1 MTCRVPEISDR
12 RGPTE
17 TEDAQVLPAA
27 RARYDDVIPGLGT
40 EMAATLP
47 EGLAARAD
55 RVLAVTWPMPDS
67 VDMGAQCHR
76 ALQRTAHLPAE
87 PCHLVIT
94 PTPRHGAATMRPPL
108 EIITCVRSAGIL
120 SSPAM
125 VPRDDL
131 LGGDARLGAEE
142 APLLPLPR
150 SDRVACTNVFACA
163 IKGIVATGRPGLLP
177 ARARGIAVILRRM
190 LRNLPSA
197 GRCVAAQVARPN
209 SFPTSGSGGARERD
223 SQLPPMSQRS
233 QRSRP
238 TTMVSYTGCDCT
250 EQNRCPNFPPTCSE
264 PCQRRMTLARRRSF
278 EGPEGSSP

>member
-1 MTCRVPEISDR
+1 MTRSVPEFSDR
-12 RGPTE
+12 RGH

-27 RARYDDVIPGLGT
+27 RVRYDAVILGLGT
-40 EMAATLP
+40 EMAAPLH
-47 EGLAARAD
+47 EGLAAWAD
-55 RVLAVTWPMPDS
+55 RMLVVTWPMLDS
-67 VDMGAQCHR
+67 VDMGARRHR
-76 ALQRTAHLPAE
+76 ALQRSAHLPSE
-87 PCHLVIT
+87 RCHLVIN
-94 PTPRHGAATMRPPL
+94 PVPRHVVAMRPPR
-108 EIITCVRSAGIL
+108 EIITRVRSAGIL
-120 SSPAM
+120 SSPAI

-142 APLLPLPR
+142 APLLPVLQ

-250 EQNRCPNFPPTCSE
+250 EQNRCPNFPPTCSG
-264 PCQRRMTLARRRSF
+264 PCRRRMTLARRRSF